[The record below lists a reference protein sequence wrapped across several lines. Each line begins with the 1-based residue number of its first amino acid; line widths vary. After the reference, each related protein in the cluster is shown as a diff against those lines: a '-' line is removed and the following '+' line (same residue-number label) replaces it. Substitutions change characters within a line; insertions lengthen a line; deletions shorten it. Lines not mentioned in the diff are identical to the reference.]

1 MSATRPSAPAARQI
15 RPLPLLLAALAV
27 AAVHALLL
35 FGLPGRARPAEK
47 SPASEAVVVS
57 LDTRTITPEPAPEP
71 EPPLPPR
78 QPDVAPA
85 PTPELAPPVRVR
97 RPPPPLP
104 PRREPET
111 QGPARPAAPV
121 PAASAPPDAASAPP
135 AADAAASGAAS
146 ASLPGPP
153 ERDIALAGTAA
164 SAPAAAASAPAPIPA
179 ELIALSRAPA
189 KAPPSFLLEYDMTGE
204 AKKLQYHASGTLQWT
219 NQGDQSYQ
227 MAYTISAF
235 LVGKRT
241 QVSQGRIGPN
251 GLRPDRF
258 ADQWRGEKAASFTRN
273 PEADPKAAQGTIQFS
288 AGNPEVPLLPG
299 AQDQVSMFV
308 QLLALFNADAGRYPP
323 GSTLLLQSAG
333 PRNAPLFR
341 FRVDPEE
348 TVHAGGQEHRAIKL
362 TQVRSAG
369 QNKRIEMWLA
379 PWQSGGQTHYLPVR
393 MRISEDNGNYVEQ
406 TLKRMPPG

>member
-1 MSATRPSAPAARQI
+1 MPASRSSAPAARQI

-27 AAVHALLL
+27 AAAHALLL
-35 FGLPGRARPAEK
+35 FGLPQQSRPAEQQ
-47 SPASEAVVVS
+47 PASEVVVS
-57 LDTRTITPEPAPEP
+57 LETRTIVPEPEPEP
-71 EPPLPPR
+71 EPPPPPPPPPR
-78 QPDVAPA
+78 QPAVAPA
-85 PTPELAPPVRVR
+85 PAVEPAPPPPVRVR
-97 RPPPPLP
+97 RPPPPAQ
-104 PRREPET
+104 REPLE
-111 QGPARPAAPV
+111 QGPARPTV
-121 PAASAPPDAASAPP
+121 PASAASAPEDAATS
-135 AADAAASGAAS
+135 ADAAASAPAS
-146 ASLPGPP
+146 ASSDAIGGTG
-153 ERDIALAGTAA
+153 LASHAA
-164 SAPAAAASAPAPIPA
+164 SAPAPAASAPAPIPA

-241 QVSQGRIGPN
+241 QVSQGRVGPN